1 MRKIRNYEL
10 FKVAHSLVLDIYK
23 ITTYFPDSER
33 FGIISQMRRAAYSIP
48 ANIIEGNTKGE
59 KEFIHFLKISLGSC
73 EELRYFLLLSKDLQ
87 YLKEKDFEKL
97 EERALYVIKMIRS
110 LIKKITKEDLTNAKK
125 R

>member
-23 ITTYFPDSER
+23 ITKDFPDYER

-87 YLKEKDFEKL
+87 YLKENDFEKL

-110 LIKKITKEDLTNAKK
+110 LIAKITKEDLTNAKK
-125 R
+125 H